1 MMLANLR
8 SRNLDDQAKARDSE
22 EELHQSNGHIA
33 AAVVR
38 MIAAISALPWKFA
51 RASFACL

>member
-1 MMLANLR
+1 V
-8 SRNLDDQAKARDSE
+8 
-22 EELHQSNGHIA
+22 HQSNGHIA

-38 MIAAISALPWKFA
+38 MIAAISALPWEFA